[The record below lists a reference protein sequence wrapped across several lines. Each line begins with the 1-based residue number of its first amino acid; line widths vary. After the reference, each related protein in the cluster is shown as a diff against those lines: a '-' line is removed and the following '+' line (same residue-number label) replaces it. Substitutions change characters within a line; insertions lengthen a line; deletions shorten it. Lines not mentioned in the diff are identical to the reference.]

1 MRLRAIGLG
10 LALGAALPVLATE
23 PATSKE
29 PPAGGRVVS
38 QCLAETAVR
47 GAVKLGRAGKAT
59 LQTLPAD
66 CLITVDEL
74 AAQKTSV
81 LLIDSRQPDAFAQA
95 PLTGALNLPLFE
107 LKTKPFLKDQNV
119 VVVLDTWRSATVA
132 ETCQALHDAGL
143 KARFLNG
150 GLSAYLQ
157 RHGWL
162 PGALPAQRASRHTAP
177 AVAFADAAY
186 AGWTLVDL
194 SGKAGEKSLSRHFPQ
209 RWEPAQGKAAPS
221 LRQQLLA
228 RSKNQAQ
235 NRRFVIVPANARDEA
250 VLDNALSGLAT
261 PYTFLDSGVE
271 GFRQFLQSQQ
281 AQLDYVANPPKKSMC
296 RGGQG

>member
-10 LALGAALPVLATE
+10 LTLGVALPVLATE
-23 PATSKE
+23 PATPNE

-38 QCLAETAVR
+38 QCLAETAVH
-47 GAVKLGRAGKAT
+47 GAVALGRASKTA
-59 LQTLPAD
+59 LRSLPAD

-74 AAQKTSV
+74 AVQKTPV
-81 LLIDSRQPDAFAQA
+81 LLIDTRQPDAFAQA

-107 LKTKPFLKDQNV
+107 LKSKAFLKDQNV
-119 VVVLDTWRSATVA
+119 VVVLDIWRSPTVA
-132 ETCQALHDAGL
+132 ESCRVLQEAGI

-157 RHGWL
+157 RNGWL
-162 PGALPAQRASRHTAP
+162 PGELPAQRATRHTAP

-194 SGKAGEKSLSRHFPQ
+194 SGKAGDKLLSKYFPQ
-209 RWEPAQGKAAPS
+209 RWAPLQGKAAAT
-221 LRQQLLA
+221 LRQQLIV
-228 RSKNQAQ
+228 RSKAQPQNQ
-235 NRRFVIVPANARDEA
+235 RFVIVPANTRDEA
-250 VLDNALSGLAT
+250 VLEKALSGLTT
-261 PYTFLDSGVE
+261 PYTFLDGGLE
-271 GFRQFLQSQQ
+271 GFSQFLQAQQ